1 MRARAANG
9 DEGAGAG
16 GGKVC
21 GGGASM
27 MAPNQPTKV
36 TKRAALG
43 GAETELNLVMMR
55 ELGGGEGG
63 VVVFDN
69 LEGCVRGLRR
79 RRPSD
84 DGDWGGRFVY
94 LNQSWVRIRFFGTFV
109 NF

>member
-1 MRARAANG
+1 
-9 DEGAGAG
+9 
-16 GGKVC
+16 
-21 GGGASM
+21 M

-69 LEGCVRGLRR
+69 LGV
-79 RRPSD
+79 
-84 DGDWGGRFVY
+84 
-94 LNQSWVRIRFFGTFV
+94 
-109 NF
+109 